1 MTVPAN
7 GSVQVKATLSL
18 NEEGKQYMEENFS
31 NGNYLEGYVY
41 LNAETDAEG
50 KLGVSQSIPFLAFWG
65 NWTDS
70 SMFDTSVYA
79 EDLFN
84 EMPHKYLNIARE
96 NYYNVKKAGSGNTFN
111 LGVNLYANDDAF
123 IADRTAV
130 RAGDTLMTI
139 NYNLIRNAQDVSY
152 VIRNAETGEVYFSKD
167 YGKQSGAFY
176 YTNGGSWAYTSTTKG
191 ISWRF
196 TDNEGNAL
204 PNNTKLELVLTA
216 VPEYY
221 TADEN
226 GNYTGL
232 GKGAAWETLVT
243 VDNEAPAVT
252 QMFFSSDPAGRK
264 LINIAAQD
272 NQYISAIQFLTTD
285 GKLIGT
291 LSPNQQTAN
300 EALSLSVNAASMKQ
314 DKVVVAVVDYA
325 GNARAYELELGLGGD
340 DGDEEPAVEL
350 NGFFAFNST
359 NNTWARFEPDTAKTP
374 ETAAEADV
382 QFASAEYVNGYTV
395 ACTTDG
401 YLYVMQHGKFD
412 RRRVLPERHSDRH
425 GL

>member
-1 MTVPAN
+1 M
-7 GSVQVKATLSL
+7 
-18 NEEGKQYMEENFS
+18 
-31 NGNYLEGYVY
+31 
-41 LNAETDAEG
+41 
-50 KLGVSQSIPFLAFWG
+50 
-65 NWTDS
+65 
-70 SMFDTSVYA
+70 
-79 EDLFN
+79 
-84 EMPHKYLNIARE
+84 
-96 NYYNVKKAGSGNTFN
+96 
-111 LGVNLYANDDAF
+111 NLYANDDAF

-176 YTNGGSWAYTSTTKG
+176 YTNNGSWAYTSTTKG

-314 DKVVVAVVDYA
+314 DKVVVVVVDYA

-340 DGDEEPAVEL
+340 DGDEEHLGAL
-350 NGFFAFNST
+350 
-359 NNTWARFEPDTAKTP
+359 
-374 ETAAEADV
+374 
-382 QFASAEYVNGYTV
+382 
-395 ACTTDG
+395 
-401 YLYVMQHGKFD
+401 
-412 RRRVLPERHSDRH
+412 
-425 GL
+425 